1 MSAERRA
8 EEEAHDVLR
17 SAIRTAALAQWDRRI
32 AQGADG
38 SVDLAETRPEVEAGV
53 LVDYVVMAVFDS
65 GADTHTV
72 GAILRTD
79 GQCAQ
84 YRTVGLLQ
92 QALDDVLG

>member
-1 MSAERRA
+1 VSAERRA

-17 SAIRTAALAQWDRRI
+17 SAIRTAALAQWDRRM
-32 AQGADG
+32 AQGFDADG
-38 SVDLAETRPEVEAGV
+38 NLAETRPEVEAGV

-72 GAILRTD
+72 SAVLRTD

-84 YRTVGLLQ
+84 YRTVGLLR